1 MTNNQI
7 SENSISIAKIQD
19 DNRNNKN
26 MFLACLAFLSVMVI
40 VMNENFMQYVTDRL
54 NMLVK
59 YPAFYVMG
67 IFMWFLLNNIT
78 INNKFF
84 KCNYPIIAPIVA
96 PIIAP
101 IVQLQPIVS
110 PINRQFEEILAA
122 IANLNN
128 RYYNDNQI
136 AVAVLNPST

>member
-7 SENSISIAKIQD
+7 SELSMSIAKIQD
-19 DNRNNKN
+19 ENNNNKN
-26 MFLACLAFLSVMVI
+26 MYMSCIAFLSVMVI
-40 VMNENFMQYVTDRL
+40 VMNENFVQYVTDRL
-54 NMLVK
+54 TMLVK

-78 INNKFF
+78 INKNFLKS
-84 KCNYPIIAPIVA
+84 NYPIIAPIIAPIVE

-101 IVQLQPIVS
+101 IVQPIVA

-122 IANLNN
+122 IANLN
-128 RYYNDNQI
+128 YNDNQI